1 MPWTALWSGDGR
13 MNRELLLACV
23 LSRHP
28 SVFEGGKATGLNAML
43 RRRGGAGI
51 QFTARIERSKDDP
64 TFGFFSRPTKAQRLE
79 EAAK

>member
-13 MNRELLLACV
+13 MNRELLLAMRV
-23 LSRHP
+23 EPTSQRVRGRHGNRI
-28 SVFEGGKATGLNAML
+28 ERHAQEA
-43 RRRGGAGI
+43 RRTGI